1 MALIDMNRLT
11 LLLSFLVFPVVSLA
25 HGPTPQK
32 ANESIVI
39 NAPVDAVWGVIK
51 QFDGIAGWHPDVK
64 ACSGDG
70 KNASDG
76 IRTIILKNDGQLVDS
91 LDYYSDKDHEYNY
104 RLKVEN
110 VTAFPVSSY
119 TTNIKVTAGNDVNT
133 SVVSL
138 KSRFY
143 RGDTGNTPSDNLNDA
158 AAVKA
163 MKEFFTNGLL
173 GLKQKLE
180 K

>member
-1 MALIDMNRLT
+1 MIRFPY
-11 LLLSFLVFPVVSLA
+11 LLLSFLLFPVTSLA
-25 HGPTPQK
+25 HGSTPQK
-32 ANESIVI
+32 AKESIII
-39 NAPVDAVWGVIK
+39 NASVETVWNAIK
-51 QFDGIAGWHPDVK
+51 QFDAIASWHPDVK
-64 ACSGDG
+64 ASSGDG

-76 IRTIILKNDGQLVDS
+76 IRAITLQNDGQLVES
-91 LDYYSDKDHEYNY
+91 LDFYSDKDHEYNY

-110 VTAFPVSSY
+110 VTAFPVGSY
-119 TTNIKVTAGNDVNT
+119 TTNLQITAGADANT
-133 SVVSL
+133 SVVTL

-143 RGDTGNTPSDNLNDA
+143 RGDSGNTPPENLNDA

-163 MKEFFTNGLL
+163 MNAFFKNGLM

>member
-1 MALIDMNRLT
+1 MNRLP
-11 LLLSFLVFPVVSLA
+11 LILLSFLLFPVTSLA

-32 ANESIVI
+32 GLESITI
-39 NAPVDAVWGVIK
+39 NAPVDAVWDVIK
-51 QFDGIAGWHPDVK
+51 QFDAIASWHPDVK
-64 ACSGDG
+64 ASSVDG

-76 IRTIILKNDGQLVDS
+76 IRTITLQNGGQLVES

-104 RLKVEN
+104 RLKTEN

-119 TTNIKVTAGNDVNT
+119 TTNLQVKAGDDANT
-133 SVVSL
+133 SVVTI

-143 RGDTGNTPSDNLNDA
+143 RGDTGNTPSENLNDA

-163 MKEFFTNGLL
+163 MDAFFKNGLV

>member
-1 MALIDMNRLT
+1 MNRLT
-11 LLLSFLVFPVVSLA
+11 LLLLSFLVFPVVSVA

-32 ANESIVI
+32 ANESITI
-39 NAPVDAVWGVIK
+39 NAPVDAVWNVIK
-51 QFDGIAGWHPDVK
+51 QFDGIADWHPDVK
-64 ACSGDG
+64 ASSGDG

-76 IRTIILKNDGQLVDS
+76 TRTMTLKNDGQLVES

-119 TTNIKVTAGNDVNT
+119 TTNLKVAVGDNANS
-133 SVVSL
+133 SVVTL

-143 RGDTGNTPSDNLNDA
+143 RGDTGNTPPDNLNDA
-158 AAVKA
+158 AAVTA
-163 MKEFFTNGLL
+163 MKAFFSNGLV

>member
-1 MALIDMNRLT
+1 MNRLS
-11 LLLSFLVFPVVSLA
+11 LILLSFLSFPVASLA

-32 ANESIVI
+32 AKESIII
-39 NAPVDAVWGVIK
+39 NASVDSVWNAIK
-51 QFDGIAGWHPDVK
+51 QFDAIASWHPDVK
-64 ACSGDG
+64 ASSGDG
-70 KNASDG
+70 INASDG
-76 IRTIILKNDGQLVDS
+76 TRTITLQNDGQLVES

-104 RLKVEN
+104 RLKTEN

-119 TTNIKVTAGNDVNT
+119 TTNIQVTAGDDANT
-133 SVVSL
+133 SIVTL

-143 RGDTGNTPSDNLNDA
+143 RGDTGNTPPENLNDP

-163 MKEFFTNGLL
+163 MNAFFKNGLM

>member
-1 MALIDMNRLT
+1 MNRLT
-11 LLLSFLVFPVVSLA
+11 LVLLSFLFPVISVA

-39 NAPVDAVWGVIK
+39 NAPVDAVWNAVK
-51 QFDGIAGWHPDVK
+51 QFDGIADWHPDVK
-64 ACSGDG
+64 ASSGDG
-70 KNASDG
+70 NNASDG
-76 IRTIILKNDGQLVDS
+76 SRTITLKNDGQLVES

-119 TTNIKVTAGNDVNT
+119 TTNLKVTAGDDANN
-133 SVVSL
+133 SIVSL

-143 RGDTGNTPSDNLNDA
+143 RGDTGNTPPDNLNDA
-158 AAVKA
+158 AAVTA
-163 MKEFFTNGLL
+163 MKAFFSNGLL

>member
-1 MALIDMNRLT
+1 MKRLPLI
-11 LLLSFLVFPVVSLA
+11 LLSFLFLPDICFA

-32 ANESIVI
+32 AKESITI
-39 NAPVDAVWGVIK
+39 NASVDAVWNVIK
-51 QFDGIAGWHPDVK
+51 QFDDIAGWHPEVK
-64 ACSGDG
+64 ASSGDG

-76 IRTIILKNDGQLVDS
+76 IRTITLKNNGQLVES

-104 RLKVEN
+104 RLKTEN

-119 TTNIKVTAGNDVNT
+119 TTNLQVTPGGDAGT
-133 SVVSL
+133 SVVTL

-143 RGDTGNTPSDNLNDA
+143 RADTGNTPSENLNDA
-158 AAVKA
+158 AAVEA
-163 MKEFFTNGLL
+163 MTAFFKNGLL

>member
-1 MALIDMNRLT
+1 MNRLT
-11 LLLSFLVFPVVSLA
+11 LTLLSFLLFPAVSQA

-32 ANESIVI
+32 ANENMTI
-39 NAPVDAVWGVIK
+39 NAPVDEVWNTVK
-51 QFDGIAGWHPDVK
+51 QFDGIAAWHPDVK
-64 ACSGDG
+64 ASSGDG
-70 KNASDG
+70 NNASDG
-76 IRTIILKNDGQLVDS
+76 TRTITLQNDGQLVDS

-104 RLKVEN
+104 RLKAEN

-119 TTNIKVTAGNDVNT
+119 TTNLHVTAGSDAGT

-143 RGDTGNTPSDNLNDA
+143 RGDTGNTPADNLNDA

-163 MKEFFTNGLL
+163 MQAFFKNGLL

>member
-1 MALIDMNRLT
+1 MNRLT
-11 LLLSFLVFPVVSLA
+11 LVLLSFLFPVISVA

-39 NAPVDAVWGVIK
+39 NAPVDAVWNAVK
-51 QFDGIAGWHPDVK
+51 QFDGIADWHPDVK
-64 ACSGDG
+64 ASSGDG
-70 KNASDG
+70 NNASDG
-76 IRTIILKNDGQLVDS
+76 SRTITLKNDGQLVES

-119 TTNIKVTAGNDVNT
+119 TTNIQVKAGDNANS
-133 SVVSL
+133 SVVTL

-143 RGDTGNTPSDNLNDA
+143 RGDTGNTPPDSLNDA
-158 AAVKA
+158 AAVTA
-163 MKEFFTNGLL
+163 MKTFFSNGLL

>member
-1 MALIDMNRLT
+1 MNRLT
-11 LLLSFLVFPVVSLA
+11 LVLLSFLFPVISVA

-39 NAPVDAVWGVIK
+39 NAPVDAVWNAVK
-51 QFDGIAGWHPDVK
+51 QFDGIADWHPEVK
-64 ACSGDG
+64 ASSGDG

-76 IRTIILKNDGQLVDS
+76 SRTITLKNDGQLVES

-119 TTNIKVTAGNDVNT
+119 TTNLKVTAGDDAN
-133 SVVSL
+133 SSIVSL

-143 RGDTGNTPSDNLNDA
+143 RGDTGNTPPDNLNDA
-158 AAVKA
+158 AAVSA
-163 MKEFFTNGLL
+163 MKAFFSNGLA